1 MKKIIKASLLLVL
14 PFIAVSCGKGGKTSS
29 SVPPSVTTTE
39 TVTTTTET
47 VTTTT
52 ETVTTTTENIPPTD
66 VNSESTSS
74 GPTEVSNLPFI

>member
-14 PFIAVSCGKGGKTSS
+14 PFIAVSCGNEGKASS
-29 SVPPSVTTTE
+29 SAPSS
-39 TVTTTTET
+39 

-52 ETVTTTTENIPPTD
+52 ETVTTTTENIPSTD

>member
-52 ETVTTTTENIPPTD
+52 ENIPPTD
-66 VNSESTSS
+66 VNSEATSS

>member
-14 PFIAVSCGKGGKTSS
+14 PFIAVSCGNEGKTSS
-29 SVPPSVTTTE
+29 SAPPSV
-39 TVTTTTET
+39 TTTET

>member
-14 PFIAVSCGKGGKTSS
+14 PFIAVSCGKGGNTSS
-29 SVPPSVTTTE
+29 SAPSS
-39 TVTTTTET
+39 

-52 ETVTTTTENIPPTD
+52 ETVTTTTENIPSTD

>member
-14 PFIAVSCGKGGKTSS
+14 PFIAVSCGKGGNTSS
-29 SVPPSVTTTE
+29 SAPSS
-39 TVTTTTET
+39 

-52 ETVTTTTENIPPTD
+52 ETVTTTTENTPTTD
-66 VNSESTSS
+66 VNSEPTSS

>member
-14 PFIAVSCGKGGKTSS
+14 PFIAVSCGNEGKTSS
-29 SVPPSVTTTE
+29 SAPSSVTTTI
-39 TVTTTTET
+39 
-47 VTTTT
+47 

>member
-14 PFIAVSCGKGGKTSS
+14 PFIAVSCGKGGNTSS

-39 TVTTTTET
+39 TVTTTTE
-47 VTTTT
+47 
-52 ETVTTTTENIPPTD
+52 NIPSTE
-66 VNSESTSS
+66 VNSEPTSS

>member
-14 PFIAVSCGKGGKTSS
+14 PFIAVSCGKGGNTSS
-29 SVPPSVTTTE
+29 SAPSS
-39 TVTTTTET
+39 VTTTTET

-66 VNSESTSS
+66 VNSEATSS

>member
-14 PFIAVSCGKGGKTSS
+14 PFIAVSCGKGGNTSS
-29 SVPPSVTTTE
+29 SAPSS
-39 TVTTTTET
+39 

-74 GPTEVSNLPFI
+74 GPTDVGNLPFI